1 MTKVLHL
8 DPNGLPIGHSTGADA
23 AAEALADWINELP
36 DSLYYLS
43 KWDAEQVA
51 HAMLSSY
58 LISVRKEQRPTPAPL
73 EIVK

>member
-8 DPNGLPIGHSTGADA
+8 DANGLPIGHSIASER
-23 AAEALADWINELP
+23 AAEALAEWINELP

-51 HAMLSSY
+51 YAMLSSY
-58 LISVRKEQRPTPAPL
+58 LIAVRKEQRPAPTTL